1 MRYLAQ
7 IAAAMS
13 VTLLPLLG
21 APAQADSAQIGTPR
35 ADASKKACL
44 SATSWVSDVKLHSK
58 GMSVFVLSDID
69 GLEAKAVVAHINAMP
84 PASDL
89 QADHV
94 IVLGA
99 RTEADQEPAPYVLV
113 AFFSHDCL
121 VTSGRA
127 DPRDTAQMLSGEDI

>member
-1 MRYLAQ
+1 MWHLARVT
-7 IAAAMS
+7 AASALI
-13 VTLLPLLG
+13 LLPLLG
-21 APAQADSAQIGTPR
+21 TAAR
-35 ADASKKACL
+35 ADQHKNACMT
-44 SATSWVSDVKLHSK
+44 ATSWVTDVRHHSK
-58 GMSVFVLSDID
+58 GMSVLVLSDIQ
-69 GLEAKAVVAHINAMP
+69 GLEAKALVARINAMP

-99 RTEADQEPAPYVLV
+99 RTEANHVPAPYVLV

-127 DPRDTAQMLSGEDI
+127 DPHDTAAMLGGEDI

>member
-1 MRYLAQ
+1 MRHLAK
-7 IAAAMS
+7 IMAAS
-13 VTLLPLLG
+13 VVTLLPLLG
-21 APAQADSAQIGTPR
+21 SPAHAEQR
-35 ADASKKACL
+35 KNACL
-44 SATSWVSDVKLHSK
+44 SATSWVSDVRHHSK
-58 GMSVFVLSDID
+58 GMSVFVLTDIN
-69 GLEAKAVVAHINAMP
+69 GLEAQAIVARINAMP

-99 RTEADQEPAPYVLV
+99 RTEANHVPAPYVLV

-127 DPRDTAQMLSGEDI
+127 DPHDTAAMLGGEDI

>member
-1 MRYLAQ
+1 MRRILLTSLAVAS
-7 IAAAMS
+7 IAAF
-13 VTLLPLLG
+13 LPAHNARAEAGPRKGG
-21 APAQADSAQIGTPR
+21 ACVSPTA
-35 ADASKKACL
+35 
-44 SATSWVSDVKLHSK
+44 WVGAVNRHSK
-58 GMSVFVLSDID
+58 GMNVSVLSDIA
-69 GLEAKAVVAHINAMP
+69 GMEAKAIVARINAIP

-99 RTEADQEPAPYVLV
+99 RGQADDKPAPYVLV

-127 DPRDTAQMLSGEDI
+127 DPRDTADMIGGVDI